1 MPDLTDEQQDALDLA
16 NQITEHA
23 EKYNWAPAKGH
34 PKVNKKFA
42 FVTLRRDLGEIGVE
56 ELKAFYAIDPDDAE
70 DQVTYT
76 DPNGAVTVL
85 DTESGDVRE
94 QIENDFHVIQPGDPH
109 PEDEESDT
117 APVDVDEAP
126 VSPTSAAHSAAHT
139 DVPPTDAAH
148 TDTDD
153 ESAAHSAAHSD
164 TDDSSAAHSPYLEAA
179 AKEVEELGQKTVMEH
194 VGMVPEIDEFD
205 IAAEAL
211 GHKDAAE
218 KAKPKDAEHATWSQ
232 QDTYA
237 AVRGQQTNPSRN
249 WSGFASPLTSDEILT
264 KLGVNRKT
272 NNRVEVVWLNSLSGA
287 LDRAVVDGAAE
298 KYPPHITPAGFD
310 PEEQGEDLRILHF
323 LQIGGGF
330 RSVAVSRIKKIG

>member
-1 MPDLTDEQQDALDLA
+1 MTDLTEEQQDALDLA
-16 NQITEHA
+16 VQITEHA
-23 EKYNWAPAKGH
+23 QKYSWAPAKGH

-56 ELKAFYAIDPDDAE
+56 ELKAFYAIDPDDAD

-94 QIENDFHVIQPGDPH
+94 QIENDFHIIQPGDPQ
-109 PEDEESDT
+109 PEDDQLGVE
-117 APVDVDEAP
+117 PVDADEAP
-126 VSPTSAAHSAAHT
+126 VPPTSAAHSAAHT

-148 TDTDD
+148 TDSD
-153 ESAAHSAAHSD
+153 ESAAHTEDAVPP
-164 TDDSSAAHSPYLEAA
+164 T
-179 AKEVEELGQKTVMEH
+179 GKTVMEH

-218 KAKPKDAEHATWSQ
+218 KQKPRDREHALWSQ

-237 AVRGQQTNPSRN
+237 AVRGQQANPNRN
-249 WSGFASPLTSDEILT
+249 WSSVASPLTSAEILT
-264 KLGVNRKT
+264 KLGANRKS
-272 NNRVEVVWLNSLSGA
+272 NNRVEVVWMNSLSGA
-287 LDRAVVDGAAE
+287 LDRAIVDGDGG
-298 KYPPHITPAGFD
+298 KYPPHITPSDFD
-310 PEEQGEDLRILHF
+310 PEEHGEDLRILHF
-323 LQIGGGF
+323 LQVGGGF
-330 RSVAVSRIKKIG
+330 RSVAVCRIKKIG